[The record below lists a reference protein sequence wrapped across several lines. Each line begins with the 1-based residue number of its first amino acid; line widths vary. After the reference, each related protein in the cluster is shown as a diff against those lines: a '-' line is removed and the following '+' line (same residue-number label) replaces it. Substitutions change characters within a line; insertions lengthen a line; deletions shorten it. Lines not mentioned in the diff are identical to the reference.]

1 MSRMLFEIDA
11 HGRIAALPTTTALPE
26 GAYTTLR
33 TYAGTRV
40 LRFESHV
47 ARLSSSAAALPGAP
61 ARLAAERVREGLAAA
76 LASACLPEA
85 RVRLTFAPPRLFAS
99 LLPFEPLAE
108 QCYAQGVA
116 CVTVP
121 LRRQAPHAKDT
132 RFLASADAA
141 RATLPADVHE
151 GLMVDERDG
160 ALLEGLSSNFF
171 ALCAGVL
178 RSEPERVL
186 HGVTR
191 AIVLELGATLAPVR
205 LQAVR
210 RGELGEVSEAFLT
223 SVSRG
228 VLPVV
233 RIDGRP
239 LGDGRPG
246 TLTRALR
253 AAFDEL
259 AQREARDLRAG

>member
-116 CVTVP
+116 CMTVP
-121 LRRQAPHAKDT
+121 VRRQVPHAKDT